1 MKEINYKY
9 LTEIAKVARIKS
21 RKSPWSGDFS

>member
-9 LTEIAKVARIKS
+9 LTEIAKVACIKT
-21 RKSPWSGDFS
+21 RKTRWSGDFS